1 MNRKFSPVRATSW
14 MKRAQMALTGAALL
28 LAAQAVLVKPVSAAL
43 ITYNANSAFSAM
55 EAGSVPGTNPFLPF
69 SVGYANEA
77 LSLPG
82 SFVAFTAAEHTN
94 SFLGNSNVQGYFVN
108 NNAVVPAV
116 VVNTA
121 NTSQNIH
128 ASIEALDPGQILLHP
143 GGIGGNAFTPPIYGA
158 VIRFTT
164 PTAGVYTISGDW
176 ESLHSGATLNQ
187 ILRNGTSLFSD
198 AAADINF
205 NLTNVA
211 LNAGDYV
218 DFVVRSNNGDIGSD
232 STGLRAT
239 LSTNIPEP
247 GSLALLGLGL
257 AGLGFCRRKQT

>member
-94 SFLGNSNVQGYFVN
+94 SFLVLLCYLSFKSVKSNCLHSKSYYISPSLDSCVRGEFW
-108 NNAVVPAV
+108 PAV
-116 VVNTA
+116 STK
-121 NTSQNIH
+121 H
-128 ASIEALDPGQILLHP
+128 AMD
-143 GGIGGNAFTPPIYGA
+143 
-158 VIRFTT
+158 
-164 PTAGVYTISGDW
+164 
-176 ESLHSGATLNQ
+176 
-187 ILRNGTSLFSD
+187 
-198 AAADINF
+198 
-205 NLTNVA
+205 
-211 LNAGDYV
+211 
-218 DFVVRSNNGDIGSD
+218 
-232 STGLRAT
+232 
-239 LSTNIPEP
+239 
-247 GSLALLGLGL
+247 
-257 AGLGFCRRKQT
+257 C